1 MKTHIEKCLSG
12 ASLTVEESSLA
23 LDMIVTGQAT
33 EVQIAGL
40 LVALRAKGETVD
52 ELVGFAQTLRERAV
66 RLKIDDAD
74 AIDMCGTGGDGLGTF
89 NISTVASFVV
99 AGAGVTVAK
108 HGNRSVTS
116 KSGSADVL
124 TALGVNVQ
132 CSPEIVQECINRIG
146 IGFLFAPL
154 FHPAMKHVAKPRM
167 ELGVRSIFNM
177 LGPLI
182 NPAGVRRQLIGTYHP
197 DAMRLLAG
205 ALRELGAVKACIVHS
220 DDGMDEV
227 TLSGRTGI
235 VEVNDMAELREYS
248 LYPTDFGLP
257 PHGLDS
263 IQGGDKDTNAAIA
276 LAVLRGEASP
286 ARDVVVAN
294 AALGLYVAGKAST
307 MPEGKDIAVRSID
320 SGKAMEKLQQLITL
334 TSVYEHS

>member
-33 EVQIAGL
+33 EAQIAGL

-132 CSPEIVQECINRIG
+132 CSPEIVQECINSIG

-205 ALRELGAVKACIVHS
+205 ALRELGAAKACIVHS

-227 TLSGRTGI
+227 TLSGGTGI
-235 VEVNDMAELREYS
+235 VEVNGLAGLREYS

-263 IQGGDKDTNAAIA
+263 IQGGDKDVNAAIA

-294 AALGLYVAGKAST
+294 AALGLYVAGKIST
-307 MPEGKDIAVRSID
+307 MPEGKDMAERSID
-320 SGKAMEKLQQLITL
+320 SGAAMEKLQQLITM
-334 TSVYEHS
+334 TAAYEHS

>member
-1 MKTHIEKCLSG
+1 MKLQIEKCLSG
-12 ASLTVEESSLA
+12 TDLTVEESSSA
-23 LDMIVTGQAT
+23 LDMILSGQAT
-33 EVQIAGL
+33 DAQIGGL
-40 LVALRAKGETVD
+40 LVALRAKGETVN
-52 ELVGFAQTLRERAV
+52 ELVGFAQILRERGV
-66 RLKIDDAD
+66 QLKIEDDE

-89 NISTVASFVV
+89 NISTVSSFVA

-132 CSPEIVQECINRIG
+132 CTPETVQECINRIG
-146 IGFLFAPL
+146 IGFLFAPM

-167 ELGVRSIFNM
+167 EIGVRSIFNM

-182 NPAGVRRQLIGTYHP
+182 NPAGVKRQLIGAYHP
-197 DAMRLLAG
+197 IAMRLLAG

-227 TLSGRTGI
+227 TLSGSTAI
-235 VEVNDMAELREYS
+235 LEVNGMGELKAYKVDPS
-248 LYPTDFGLP
+248 DFDLMP
-257 PHGLDS
+257 SALDS
-263 IQGGDKDTNAAIA
+263 IQGGDKEANAGIA
-276 LAVLRGEASP
+276 LSVLRGECGP

-294 AALGLYVAGKAST
+294 AAMGLYIAGKAAT
-307 MPEGKDIAVRSID
+307 LREGKEMSDESID
-320 SGKAMEKLQQLITL
+320 SGRALGKLDQLITL
-334 TSVYEHS
+334 TSAYEYS

>member
-1 MKTHIEKCLSG
+1 MKTQIEKCLSG
-12 ASLTVEESSLA
+12 TDLTVEESSIA
-23 LDMIVTGQAT
+23 LDMILTGQAT
-33 EVQIAGL
+33 EAQIGGL
-40 LVALRAKGETVD
+40 LVALRAKGETVN
-52 ELVGFAQTLRERAV
+52 ELVGFAQILRDRGV
-66 RLKIDDAD
+66 RIKIDDPD

-89 NISTVASFVV
+89 NISTVSSFIV

-116 KSGSADVL
+116 QSGSADVL

-132 CSPEIVQECINRIG
+132 CSPETVQDCINRIG
-146 IGFLFAPL
+146 IGFLFAPM

-182 NPAGVRRQLIGTYHP
+182 NPAGVSRQLIGAYHP
-197 DAMRLLAG
+197 IAMRLLAG

-227 TLSGRTGI
+227 TLSGSTGI
-235 VEVNDMAELREYS
+235 LEVNGMGELSAYKVD
-248 LYPTDFGLP
+248 PTDFGLP
-257 PHGLDS
+257 VSALDS
-263 IQGGDKDTNAAIA
+263 IQGGDKEANATIA
-276 LAVLRGEASP
+276 LSILRGEASP

-294 AALGLYVAGKAST
+294 AAMGLYVAGKAVT
-307 MPEGKDIAVRSID
+307 LPDGKDMAVESID
-320 SGKAMEKLQQLITL
+320 SGRAMEKLQYLITM
-334 TSVYEHS
+334 TSAYEYT

>member
-1 MKTHIEKCLSG
+1 MKLQIEKCLSG
-12 ASLTVEESSLA
+12 SNLTVEESSSA
-23 LDMIVTGQAT
+23 LDMILTGQAT
-33 EVQIAGL
+33 DAQIGGL

-52 ELVGFAQTLRERAV
+52 ELVGFAQILRERGV
-66 RLKIDDAD
+66 QLKIEDED

-89 NISTVASFVV
+89 NISTVSSFVV

-132 CSPEIVQECINRIG
+132 CDAQIVQDCINRIG

-167 ELGVRSIFNM
+167 EIGVRSIFNM

-197 DAMRLLAG
+197 IAMQLLAG

-235 VEVNDMAELREYS
+235 LELNGFALFAYKVQ
-248 LYPTDFGLP
+248 PTDFGLP
-257 PHGLDS
+257 THTLDS
-263 IQGGDKDTNAAIA
+263 IQGGDNEANAAIA
-276 LAVLRGEASP
+276 LSVLRGDAGP

-294 AALGLYVAGKAST
+294 AAMGLYVAGKAAT
-307 MPEGKDIAVRSID
+307 LPEGKDMAIESID
-320 SGKAMEKLQQLITL
+320 SGRAMDKLQQLIAMTA
-334 TSVYEHS
+334 VYEHS

>member
-1 MKTHIEKCLSG
+1 MKTQIEKCLSG
-12 ASLTVEESSLA
+12 SDLTVEESSLA
-23 LDMIVTGQAT
+23 LDMILTGKAT
-33 EVQIAGL
+33 EAQIGGL
-40 LVALRAKGETVD
+40 LVALRAKGETVN
-52 ELVGFAQTLRERAV
+52 ELVGFAQILRERGV
-66 RLKIDDAD
+66 RMNIDDPD

-89 NISTVASFVV
+89 NISTVSSFVV

-108 HGNRSVTS
+108 HGNKSVTS

-132 CSPEIVQECINRIG
+132 CSSETVQTCINRIG

-154 FHPAMKHVAKPRM
+154 FHPAMKHVAKTRM

-197 DAMRLLAG
+197 IAMHLLAG
-205 ALRELGAVKACIVHS
+205 ALRELGAIKACIVHS

-227 TLSGRTGI
+227 TLSGSTGI
-235 VEVNDMAELREYS
+235 LEVNGGGEISAYKID
-248 LYPTDFGLP
+248 PIDFGLP
-257 PHGLDS
+257 QRSIES
-263 IQGGDKDTNAAIA
+263 IQGGNKEINAAIA
-276 LAVLRGEASP
+276 VSVLQGEASP

-294 AALGLYVAGKAST
+294 AAMGLYVAGKAATLS
-307 MPEGKDIAVRSID
+307 EGKDMAVESID
-320 SGKAMEKLQQLITL
+320 SGRAMGKLNQLITL
-334 TSVYEHS
+334 TSANEYT

>member
-1 MKTHIEKCLSG
+1 MKSQIEKCLSG
-12 ASLTVEESSLA
+12 TDLTVEESSIA
-23 LDMIVTGQAT
+23 LDMILTGQAT
-33 EVQIAGL
+33 EAQIGGL
-40 LVALRAKGETVD
+40 LVALRAKGETVN
-52 ELVGFAQTLRERAV
+52 ELVGFAQILRDRGV
-66 RLKIDDAD
+66 RIKIDDPD

-89 NISTVASFVV
+89 NISTVSSFVV

-116 KSGSADVL
+116 QSGSADVL

-132 CSPEIVQECINRIG
+132 CSPETVQDCINRIG
-146 IGFLFAPL
+146 IGFLFAPM

-182 NPAGVRRQLIGTYHP
+182 NPAGVNRQLIGAYHP
-197 DAMRLLAG
+197 IAMRLLAG

-227 TLSGRTGI
+227 TLSGSTGI
-235 VEVNDMAELREYS
+235 LEVNGMGELSAYKVD
-248 LYPTDFGLP
+248 PTDFGLP
-257 PHGLDS
+257 VSALDS
-263 IQGGDKDTNAAIA
+263 IQGGDKEANATIA
-276 LAVLRGEASP
+276 LSILRGEASP

-294 AALGLYVAGKAST
+294 AAMGLYVAGKAVT
-307 MPEGKDIAVRSID
+307 LPDGKDMAVESID
-320 SGKAMEKLQQLITL
+320 SGRAMEKLQYLITM
-334 TSVYEHS
+334 TSAYEYT